1 MVGVNRAPVVACDVE
16 LDFYESHNRK
26 SVMPTSQAVLLL
38 VLWLLTTR
46 EEPVGVLDNG
56 LDDADDLQGDCGH
69 HLCDVAAAD
78 KSFNLLAWKNNILT
92 LL

>member
-1 MVGVNRAPVVACDVE
+1 MTLNSISKKVTTK
-16 LDFYESHNRK
+16 ES
-26 SVMPTSQAVLLL
+26 VTPTSRAVLALRL
-38 VLWLLTTR
+38 RLLTSR

-78 KSFNLLAWKNNILT
+78 ESFNLSARKNGCR
-92 LL
+92 